1 MNPQAPDADSIRE
14 SLRCIDDPELD
25 CNIVDLGLVYGVEV
39 VGTQARVTLT
49 MTSRGCPL
57 HQTIVDGVTALL
69 LSLPGLEEAQV
80 ELVWTPPWSPALM
93 TPFARARLGALV

>member
-1 MNPQAPDADSIRE
+1 MNPPAPDADSIRE

-39 VGTQARVTLT
+39 VGTKARVTLT
-49 MTSRGCPL
+49 MTSPGCPL
-57 HQTIVDGVTALL
+57 HQTIVDGVAALL